1 MIRVNTELRDLL
13 KDYAASEGRTLEWCA
28 NTAVEQFVMGDGIEK
43 DRQEKLEAKRHI
55 VTEGVKLGKL
65 PKDSLPIQEDRPLN
79 KDTKDYSLCK
89 HGQVKGFCKQ
99 GCK

>member
-28 NTAVEQFVMGDGIEK
+28 NTAVEQ
-43 DRQEKLEAKRHI
+43 AKRHI